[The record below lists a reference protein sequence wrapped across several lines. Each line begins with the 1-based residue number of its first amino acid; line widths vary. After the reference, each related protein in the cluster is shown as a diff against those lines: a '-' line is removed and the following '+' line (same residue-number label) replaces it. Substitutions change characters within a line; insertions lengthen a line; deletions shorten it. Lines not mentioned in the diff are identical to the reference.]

1 MTDVEIT
8 QLLQQAFANDDLP
21 LQVKQQGSEVLV
33 MINRPSD
40 MEDLDYEVLV
50 EWFTAAVVALPDS
63 QHFTLLKLF
72 SRIKGAA
79 KPDWQTKVD
88 LTQLKKQT
96 SPSTYIVDHPQQE
109 HSPVTYVLDHPQ
121 KESSPLA
128 SMVKQEDKTDE
139 DETGVLH
146 EEEVTGVSEVNPVE
160 STVNQHKNGH
170 QDPVQSP
177 ILSGSLDLTQY
188 RFIRNDLLIRT
199 SLPKPNDEVIQ
210 AVYRFADLIEADK
223 RQVLPLLEAFFK
235 SPVSTDLSQ
244 LTAAPKQWLEGLQ
257 QMNEKKLKDVA
268 IWLTRYCVNPE
279 KTVDEFGGKTTL
291 KKGTVAPANPSYQP
305 SSYQPSVSSSVK
317 AAASSPESSFP
328 DKATPPKTAGR
339 STQTLVPLK
348 VATAAGNLVVASG
361 VTLSLLFG
369 MVFILML
376 NLAHELK
383 AASVQFD
390 PFTNV
395 NVPIDDA
402 IALNSGIDW
411 TFLGIGIILTI
422 GFNLGMFLISPWIMD
437 IVQGWLYG
445 VDWVSLTQIERSSPE
460 SAVVIRRVC
469 AKYKIPEPKLG
480 LIRDQ
485 NPTAF
490 TYGSFPATARLVV
503 SEGLFTYLTDEEV
516 ATVYAHEL
524 GHIVHWDFAVM
535 TLASTL
541 VQITYLI
548 YSSINDNIKGD
559 NNFAKGLRNIGFM
572 AYVFYRA
579 GTYLLLFL
587 SRVREYYADH
597 FAAEVTGNPNA
608 LSRALVK
615 IAYGIVEVAELE
627 FSQGSR
633 KPSRLLE
640 GTRALGIYD
649 AKSAPSTA
657 TAYRIS
663 SDTEQLGKVFLWDI
677 FNPWAWWMEWGSTHP
692 LTGKR
697 VRALTTYAEQLGLD
711 TEFNMGKII
720 AQGNTL
726 DRKRLYQGFG
736 LDILL
741 MNAPFIGFLAG
752 LAISFTAWGLDSHR
766 VFTIPLG
773 SIILGVGL
781 GILIKTAVM
790 FPSLKRG
797 APPTTVLKAMSNP
810 YASPLRGIPLE
821 LEGKIIGRGDAG
833 NVFGSDM
840 KFQDPTGLIFL
851 KYASRFGALGNFFF
865 GAGKVDQLIGQESR
879 AIGWFRRGVAP
890 WVDLA
895 AIHTQRGEH
904 VTSHHPFWGNVLGVL
919 GILVGIGLLAL

>member
-8 QLLQQAFANDDLP
+8 QMLQKAFCNDDLP

-40 MEDLDYEVLV
+40 MDLDYDVLV
-50 EWFTAAVVALPDS
+50 EWFTSAVVALPDS
-63 QHFTLLKLF
+63 QRFTLLKLF

-79 KPDWQTKVD
+79 KPDWQMKVD
-88 LTQLKKQT
+88 LTPFKEQV
-96 SPSTYIVDHPQQE
+96 SPSTYIVDQPRPE
-109 HSPVTYVLDHPQ
+109 RSPVTYILDQPQ
-121 KESSPLA
+121 QERSPSSYG
-128 SMVKQEDKTDE
+128 VNQGNKTEE
-139 DETGVLH
+139 DETGVLN
-146 EEEVTGVSEVNPVE
+146 EEDETGVLGVSKNDQDSSAE
-160 STVNQHKNGH
+160 STSNPNQSAKPI
-170 QDPVQSP
+170 QD
-177 ILSGSLDLTQY
+177 LATGALDLTQY

-199 SLPKPNDEVIQ
+199 SLPKPNEEIIQ
-210 AVYRFADLIEADK
+210 AVYAFEDLIETDK
-223 RQVLPLLEAFFK
+223 RNVLPLLETFFK
-235 SPVSTDLSQ
+235 SPADTDLSQ

-279 KTVDEFGGKTTL
+279 KTVDEFGGKTV
-291 KKGTVAPANPSYQP
+291 K
-305 SSYQPSVSSSVK
+305 SSTAKQAKLGHQSPLSLGKPPGSNSLEE
-317 AAASSPESSFP
+317 ASLEET
-328 DKATPPKTAGR
+328 TPPKIAGR

-348 VATAAGNLVVASG
+348 IAAAAGNLVVASG
-361 VTLSLLFG
+361 VTLSLLLG
-369 MVFILML
+369 MVFVLML
-376 NLAHELK
+376 SLAHELK

-395 NVPIDDA
+395 EVPIEPSISLDPA
-402 IALNSGIDW
+402 IDW
-411 TFLGIGIILTI
+411 AFLGIGIALTI
-422 GFNLGMFLISPWIMD
+422 AFNLVMFLISPWIMD

-445 VDWVSLTQIERSSPE
+445 VDWVSITQIERSSPE
-460 SAVVIRRVC
+460 SAAVIRRVC
-469 AKYKIPEPKLG
+469 TKYRIPEPKLG

-490 TYGSFPATARLVV
+490 TYGSFPATARLIV
-503 SEGLFTYLTDEEV
+503 SEGLFTYLTDQEV

-548 YSSINDNIKGD
+548 YTSINDNLKGD
-559 NNFAKGLRNIGFM
+559 DSFSKGLRNIGSM
-572 AYVFYRA
+572 AYVFYTA
-579 GTYLLLFL
+579 GTYLLLLL

-615 IAYGIVEVAELE
+615 IAYGIVEVAESE
-627 FSQGSR
+627 SSQSSR

-657 TAYRIS
+657 TAYRVS

-677 FNPWAWWMEWGSTHP
+677 FNPWGWWMEMSSTHP

-697 VRALTTYAEQLGLD
+697 VRALTTYAEQLDLE

-752 LAISFTAWGLDSHR
+752 LAISFTAWGLDTHR
-766 VFTIPLG
+766 AFTIPLG
-773 SIILGVGL
+773 SIVLGVGL

-797 APPTTVLKAMSNP
+797 APPTTVLKVMSNP

-833 NVFGSDM
+833 YVFGSDM

-851 KYASRFGALGNFFF
+851 RYASRFGSLGNFFF
-865 GAGKVDQLIGQESR
+865 GAGKVDMLVGQESK
-879 AIGWFRRGVAP
+879 AMGWFRRGVAP

-895 AIHTQRGEH
+895 AIHTQKGEH
-904 VTSHHPFWGNVLGVL
+904 VTSHHPFWGNVWGVL
-919 GILVGIGLLAL
+919 GILAGVGLLAL